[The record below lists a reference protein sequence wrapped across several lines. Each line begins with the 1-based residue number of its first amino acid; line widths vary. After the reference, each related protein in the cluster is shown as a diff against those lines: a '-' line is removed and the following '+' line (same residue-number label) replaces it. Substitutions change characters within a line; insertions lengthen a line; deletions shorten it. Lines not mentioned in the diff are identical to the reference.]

1 MDLRT
6 SVLKF
11 SFREQQLYKE
21 NFEYFSK
28 SLCCNAVNV
37 AVQFSSLQNVSSY
50 LIFNF
55 ESSKQYSL
63 GLKIDFTPIRATIS
77 LVKNSGVSSSSKP
90 FKTSKYSSRSTS
102 GLINSAYSLLDMPE
116 IINESYLTLILDS
129 ETLNK

>member
-21 NFEYFSK
+21 NFEYFSN

-63 GLKIDFTPIRATIS
+63 GLKIDFTPSRATIS
-77 LVKNSGVSSSSKP
+77 LVKNSGVSSSSKS